1 MYINLSSIVVSLRIL
16 VQFRTYTRPIT
27 IINKSIP
34 VIKILSTQMGIT
46 AGGLNLEDTILNG
59 KDGHIKGTAS
69 KVVDKDVLLSGNLFG
84 QGQVCF
90 FHNNS
95 Y

>member
-1 MYINLSSIVVSLRIL
+1 
-16 VQFRTYTRPIT
+16 
-27 IINKSIP
+27 
-34 VIKILSTQMGIT
+34 MGIT

-84 QGQVCF
+84 QGQVFF